1 MKTAIILL
9 ALVSFSCAFV
19 VKKEEKPL
27 LGGILCDICQN
38 LVKGAENEG
47 ADAGEIW
54 LKGQITILCK
64 DLNAGSFLDGI
75 CESVLD
81 GIVVDLDVYIK
92 QDLPPLVCCQK
103 VDCCS

>member
-19 VKKEEKPL
+19 VYKKEEKPL

-38 LVKGAENEG
+38 LVKGAETEG
-47 ADAGEIW
+47 ADAGEAW
-54 LKGQITILCK
+54 LKGQIDDLC
-64 DLNAGSFLDGI
+64 DGMNAGFLDTI
-75 CESVLD
+75 CKSVLD
-81 GIVVDLDVYIK
+81 GIVVDLDQYIK
-92 QDLPPLVCCQK
+92 QDLPPLECCEK